1 MELKTVIS
9 LGVLE
14 NVTEEEMQLAI
25 KAIETDRKEKVRK
38 AEIAELQ
45 KILMDTINRIYELN
59 GSVRLTIG
67 GKYLPVDATLH
78 STSLNVRTW

>member
-1 MELKTVIS
+1 MEMKTIIS

-14 NVTEEEMQLAI
+14 NITEEEMQLAI
-25 KAIETDRKEKVRK
+25 KAIEIDRKEKNRK

-45 KILMDTINRIYELN
+45 KILMDTINRIYELD
-59 GSVRLTIG
+59 GSIRLTIG
-67 GKYLPVDATLH
+67 GKYLPVDAVIK